1 MSAELPVLAEATP
14 MSEPLAFLAESP
26 PEPEKVEFTAR
37 PLELGFL
44 AQGGRYCTISVYG
57 GGLRVRL
64 PEKAEK
70 AWVPAAARPWLSQRY
85 LYLLPTEHSKKV
97 KSLAERLRRLPERFG
112 LVILGV
118 DPRSSGRWIPTTAW
132 EAFWGAYQKAV
143 QELRKFLEQLDHE
156 RPELQHRW
164 TAIVELLARAMSWED
179 AVRDTLLASF
189 PASFTSRVRPR
200 LHAYTIANPVEVE
213 EAAAQEAQAM
223 AATVKAQAELRAAQ
237 EEARILVDERQQAAW
252 DSFRAAQSDVE
263 RMLLQVRSIV
273 YSSLRETIAGLEKG
287 GKATGPAVRRLR
299 GILEQFQL
307 LNVAGDTDVATM
319 LARLEDLIHGQ
330 SGTETSRAVLEEAR
344 QVAESIRE
352 DHQAWQRLVQ
362 EYEL

>member
-1 MSAELPVLAEATP
+1 M
-14 MSEPLAFLAESP
+14 
-26 PEPEKVEFTAR
+26 
-37 PLELGFL
+37 
-44 AQGGRYCTISVYG
+44 
-57 GGLRVRL
+57 
-64 PEKAEK
+64 
-70 AWVPAAARPWLSQRY
+70 
-85 LYLLPTEHSKKV
+85 
-97 KSLAERLRRLPERFG
+97 
-112 LVILGV
+112 
-118 DPRSSGRWIPTTAW
+118 
-132 EAFWGAYQKAV
+132 
-143 QELRKFLEQLDHE
+143 
-156 RPELQHRW
+156 
-164 TAIVELLARAMSWED
+164 
-179 AVRDTLLASF
+179 RDTLRVSF
-189 PASFTSRVRPR
+189 PASFTSRIRPR

-319 LARLEDLIHGQ
+319 LARLEDLAHGQ

-344 QVAESIRE
+344 QVAESIRQ
-352 DHQAWQRLVQ
+352 DHEAWERLVE
-362 EYEL
+362 EYAL

>member
-1 MSAELPVLAEATP
+1 MVAPLEFLD
-14 MSEPLAFLAESP
+14 EPP
-26 PEPEKVEFTAR
+26 PLEPEKVEVTAR
-37 PLELGFL
+37 PLQLGFL
-44 AQGGRYCTISVYG
+44 AQGGRFCVISVYG

-64 PEKAEK
+64 PEQAEK
-70 AWVPAAARPWLSQRY
+70 AWVPAEARSWLSQRY
-85 LYLLPTEHSKKV
+85 LYMLPAEQSKKA

-132 EAFWGAYQKAV
+132 EAFWGEYQKAA
-143 QELRKFLEQLDHE
+143 QELREFLEQLDDD
-156 RPELQHRW
+156 RPELQRRW
-164 TAIVELLARAMSWED
+164 TAIVEILARAMGLED
-179 AVRDTLLASF
+179 SLKASLLASF
-189 PASFTSRVRPR
+189 PAAFTTRVRPR
-200 LHAYTIANPVEVE
+200 LHAYTIANPVEVA

-237 EEARILVDERQQAAW
+237 EEARILVDERKQAAW
-252 DSFRAAQSDVE
+252 DSFRAAQSDVD

-307 LNVAGDTDVATM
+307 LNVAGDADVATM
-319 LARLEDLIHGQ
+319 LARLGDLTHGQ
-330 SGTETSRAVLEEAR
+330 SGEETSRAVLEQAR
-344 QVAESIRE
+344 QVAESIRQ
-352 DHQAWQRLVQ
+352 DHEAWERLVE
-362 EYEL
+362 EYAL